1 MNLTSALHI
10 VMASLITK
18 TIVNGHENTR
28 SLSTIEEAIG
38 DGCRNSFSF
47 YGRFITSERKE
58 CFSSAL
64 CEGNNFNSVFMPK
77 KNGICV
83 KFSEED
89 VDCNV
94 LEVVTTFQEPWSMKY
109 VTLKASD
116 MDATHDPQ
124 DITFLASHDAV
135 QWDELHKNNVH
146 FSERGEIVE
155 FIFNNENNYKHYSI
169 LVKGRNKLMNVGH
182 YGLVQAYTKSCAAQ
196 LFTNITGDMIPYFTT
211 QFNYNWIDEDYV
223 DTGVLTFLT
232 TEQVQDVQD
241 GISAGKTVT
250 VETDVQIDKRRD
262 DSWETN
268 TFVEYI
274 DLDSNQ
280 IKVWKANDRVP
291 DHLYLK
297 FGSSYGLAAT
307 KLRCHTK
314 TQSKYRS
321 CLPLARNPGNDVDA
335 GNNVVLIKLRFDPRD
350 GFATNNQWIRNRFTL
365 TGTHY
370 RVLL

>member
-10 VMASLITK
+10 LMASLITK

-28 SLSTIEEAIG
+28 SLSTIEETIG
-38 DGCRNSFSF
+38 DGCRNNFSF

-64 CEGNNFNSVFMPK
+64 CEGNNFNSLFMPK
-77 KNGICV
+77 GMGLCV
-83 KFSEED
+83 KFSEEE

-109 VTLKASD
+109 VTLQASD

-155 FIFNNENNYKHYSI
+155 FIFNNENNYKYYSI

-196 LFTNITGDMIPYFTT
+196 LFYNITGYMVPYFTT

-241 GISAGKTVT
+241 RISAGKTVT

-262 DSWETN
+262 DSSETN

-274 DLDSNQ
+274 DLKRNQ
-280 IKVWKANDRVP
+280 IKVWKANDRQP
-291 DHLYLK
+291 DHFYLK

-307 KLRCHTK
+307 KLSCQTNK
-314 TQSKYRS
+314 WQSCS
-321 CLPLARNPGNDVDA
+321 PLDRKAGND
-335 GNNVVLIKLRFDPRD
+335 VVLIKLRFDPRD
-350 GFATNNQWIRNRFTL
+350 GFAHNNEWRRNRFTL